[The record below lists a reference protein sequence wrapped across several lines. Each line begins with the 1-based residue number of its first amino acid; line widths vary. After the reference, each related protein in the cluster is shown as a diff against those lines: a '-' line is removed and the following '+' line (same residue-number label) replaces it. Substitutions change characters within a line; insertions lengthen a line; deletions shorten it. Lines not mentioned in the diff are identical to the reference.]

1 MRFVQSAKK
10 NMQFFEKNL
19 DFLDLS
25 SIFVA
30 EKQQIYL
37 YNEKNTI
44 CINPH
49 VWPIDTSAW
58 VGGSTETQPYASPQ
72 LVEWHAES

>member
-10 NMQFFEKNL
+10 KMQFFEKNL

-49 VWPIDTSAW
+49 V
-58 VGGSTETQPYASPQ
+58 
-72 LVEWHAES
+72 

>member
-10 NMQFFEKNL
+10 NMQFFKKNL
-19 DFLDLS
+19 DFLIFTP
-25 SIFVA
+25 IFVA
-30 EKQQIYL
+30 EKQQNYL

-49 VWPIDTSAW
+49 V
-58 VGGSTETQPYASPQ
+58 
-72 LVEWHAES
+72 

>member
-10 NMQFFEKNL
+10 NVHFFAKNL
-19 DFLDLS
+19 DFLDFS

-30 EKQQIYL
+30 EKQQNYL

-44 CINPH
+44 CINPY
-49 VWPIDTSAW
+49 V
-58 VGGSTETQPYASPQ
+58 
-72 LVEWHAES
+72 